1 MRAYRI
7 GTDIKDLGINK
18 GDLFVQSPYDS
29 ERYHL
34 ARQPNRPPTHIALIT
49 QFIHLYDE
57 TNVMEY
63 EIPEL
68 VSFWRQYAQ
77 AQFDANVLL
86 IASLEE
92 QKAFIDEQIERA
104 RRQADA
110 VKVMINE

>member
-7 GTDIKDLGINK
+7 VTDIKDLGIIK
-18 GDLFVQSPYDS
+18 GDLYVQSPYDT

-34 ARQPNRPPTHIALIT
+34 ARQPNRPPTDVSLIK
-49 QFIHLYDE
+49 QFIHLYEE
-57 TNVMEY
+57 THVLEY
-63 EIPEL
+63 EIPAL
-68 VSFWRQYAQ
+68 MSFWREFAQ
-77 AQFDANVLL
+77 AQFDANILL

-110 VKVMINE
+110 VKVMISE